1 MEKENQIFLGEF
13 EVGLKE
19 QHKTTHNEIK
29 TQDINSVLFGF
40 KLTKEGESKADIDHI
55 SLLIVLPT
63 GTKVILRGTYNVEK
77 EMYITEYFDTSI
89 ITNRSKQRA
98 FGYVYGE
105 LETEEGTKGYD
116 IGSFS
121 FFVGT
126 SALDKTLEDAESV
139 YVPRFEDLY
148 NELKTLGIHDAPN
161 DSEPYARKNESW
173 EKITD
178 LTGGVSAAEVKEI
191 ATEVTGEIIEDLDLK
206 DGVSPIVDVAPI
218 PAGTKVT
225 ITDKNGP
232 KSMDILNGARGD
244 KGNAGDSAY
253 QIWLDAGHKGSEED
267 FLAWLKSE
275 SSNIQSGRVYLFG
288 HFPEGLRG
296 IINFPEEFKEIP
308 VVAPVYQGDGALGIL
323 PIVQAYGVTTTGFNF
338 LVQDVSGDN
347 NYNAFMN
354 WVAIGS

>member
-1 MEKENQIFLGEF
+1 MNEKNQIFLGEF

-19 QHKTTHNEIK
+19 QHKSTYSEIW
-29 TQDINSVLFGF
+29 TQDVNSMLFAF
-40 KLTKEGESKADIDHI
+40 KLTKDGERIELDYIT
-55 SLLIVLPT
+55 LLIVLPNET
-63 GTKVILRGTYNVEK
+63 RVVLQGAYDEEE
-77 EMYITEYFDTSI
+77 EMYITEYFDTSV
-89 ITNRSKQRA
+89 ITNRNKQRV
-98 FGYVYGE
+98 FGYLYGE
-105 LETEEGTKGYD
+105 TESEEGTKGYD

-126 SALDKTLEDAESV
+126 SAIDKVLEEAESV

-148 NELKTLGIHDAPN
+148 NELKTLGIRDAPS
-161 DSEPYARKNESW
+161 DGEAYARKNESW

-178 LTGGVSAAEVKEI
+178 LTGGVSATEVKEI
-191 ATEVTGEIIEDLDLK
+191 ATEVTGEIIENLDLK
-206 DGVSPIVDVAPI
+206 DGVSPIVDIVSI
-218 PAGTKVT
+218 PEGTKVT

-253 QIWLDAGHKGSEED
+253 KIWLDAGHKGSKED

-275 SSNIQSGRVYLFG
+275 SSYIQSGRVYLFG

-354 WVAIGS
+354 WVAIGN